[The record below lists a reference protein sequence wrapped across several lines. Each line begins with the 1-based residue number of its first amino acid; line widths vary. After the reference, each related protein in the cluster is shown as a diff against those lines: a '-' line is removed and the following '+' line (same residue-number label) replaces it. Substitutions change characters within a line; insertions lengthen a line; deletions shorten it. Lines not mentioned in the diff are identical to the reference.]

1 MQTTVTLDTE
11 SRGNGYNIAIVCS
24 STGSNILPEAARN
37 VVNGLLSVG
46 TDENR
51 SLKRLCKERF
61 RALMYIFA
69 RGGVRFFGV
78 AYILSVADTCYLV
91 MDFIEGDCDS
101 PCLCL
106 CGLERIRAQAVT
118 TGFLN

>member
-1 MQTTVTLDTE
+1 MQTTVTVDTE

-51 SLKRLCKERF
+51 SLKRLCKERSAPLCTF
-61 RALMYIFA
+61 SHAVVSVFLASHIF
-69 RGGVRFFGV
+69 
-78 AYILSVADTCYLV
+78 
-91 MDFIEGDCDS
+91 
-101 PCLCL
+101 
-106 CGLERIRAQAVT
+106 
-118 TGFLN
+118 